1 MEDQKK
7 KSLLKIL
14 GSKGTVDI
22 LQFLEKHGTAQY
34 KDLQQFVSTH
44 TLNARTKDLMRL
56 GLIQHHFLREE
67 VRREWYELTEL
78 GKKVLQWL
86 SDLEKILE

>member
-1 MEDQKK
+1 MEDQKR

-22 LQFLEKHGTAQY
+22 LRFLEKHGTAQY

-44 TLNARTKDLMRL
+44 TLNARTRDLTWL
-56 GLIQHHFLREE
+56 GLIQHHFVREE

-78 GKKVLQWL
+78 GKRILQWL
-86 SDLEKILE
+86 DELEKILE